1 MLSRLLPPLANF
13 TYTGSRVSLWL
24 LGIVL
29 FVKVA
34 IALGAIFNGH
44 YAASVADGIPIDS
57 FTPQGTQ
64 AFLSVFA
71 SLGLSQLI
79 LGVLG
84 VVLLLKYRPLVP
96 MFLLVLL
103 IVVPGAQGGQCLHAH
118 STLWR
123 RAWRSNQLGHLR
135 GYAAGVRFVHAP
147 AQCAAIASRGL
158 IRRSVTSRKSMSS
171 RRRRHRRSLVV
182 KATELALPCPR
193 LCLIESRGWR
203 WRAPPRRRAIAGS
216 FIKWE
221 RKK

>member
-24 LGIVL
+24 LGLVL
-29 FVKVA
+29 FMKIA

-103 IVVPGAQGGQCLHAH
+103 VEYLARKAVNAYMPIVRSGDAPGGAINWAIF
-118 STLWR
+118 
-123 RAWRSNQLGHLR
+123 
-135 GYAAGVRFVHAP
+135 GVMLLAFVLSFR
-147 AQCAAIASRGL
+147 Q
-158 IRRSVTSRKSMSS
+158 RSV
-171 RRRRHRRSLVV
+171 
-182 KATELALPCPR
+182 PR
-193 LCLIESRGWR
+193 
-203 WRAPPRRRAIAGS
+203 PPR
-216 FIKWE
+216 E
-221 RKK
+221 T

>member
-24 LGIVL
+24 LGLVL
-29 FVKVA
+29 FMKIA

-103 IVVPGAQGGQCLHAH
+103 VEYLARKGVNAYMPIVRSGDAPGGAINWAIF
-118 STLWR
+118 
-123 RAWRSNQLGHLR
+123 
-135 GYAAGVRFVHAP
+135 GVMLLAFVLSFR
-147 AQCAAIASRGL
+147 Q
-158 IRRSVTSRKSMSS
+158 RSV
-171 RRRRHRRSLVV
+171 
-182 KATELALPCPR
+182 PR
-193 LCLIESRGWR
+193 
-203 WRAPPRRRAIAGS
+203 PPP
-216 FIKWE
+216 E
-221 RKK
+221 T